1 MAPQIWIGIIGT
13 LVALGFVVNGM
24 RHIRKGEGHR
34 ANAGRLHI
42 AMAVMFVPV
51 LWLVVLTQVML

>member
-1 MAPQIWIGIIGT
+1 MATQIWVGIIGT
-13 LVALGFVVNGM
+13 LVALGFVANGIL
-24 RHIRKGEGHR
+24 HIRKGEGHL

-51 LWLVVLTQVML
+51 LWLVVLTQVAL